1 MAKLSGAPPQGS
13 AAPQQASA
21 NGSAGAHAKVTIYY
35 NPKCRK
41 SREALQIIKEKG
53 IDPEI
58 RNYMDEPPTKT
69 ELAEVLRKMGRRPRD
84 IFRKSEP
91 LYKDLGLK
99 NKDLSD
105 DELLTYLN
113 EYPILIERPIVVKG
127 QRAVLGRP
135 PEDVRRII

>member
-1 MAKLSGAPPQGS
+1 MVSMNNTLNSKI
-13 AAPQQASA
+13 
-21 NGSAGAHAKVTIYY
+21 TIYY

-41 SREALQIIKEKG
+41 SREALQIIREKG

-58 RNYMDEPPTKT
+58 IYYLDEPPSTK
-69 ELAEVLRKMGRRPRD
+69 ELAEVLRKMGKRPRD

-105 DELLTYLN
+105 EVLLEHLN
-113 EYPILIERPIVVKG
+113 KHPILIERPIVVKG

-135 PEDVRRII
+135 PEDIKKII

>member
-1 MAKLSGAPPQGS
+1 MNP
-13 AAPQQASA
+13 
-21 NGSAGAHAKVTIYY
+21 KVIIYY

-53 IDPEI
+53 IEPDI
-58 RNYMDEPPTKT
+58 VYYLDEPPSTS
-69 ELAEVLRKMGRRPRD
+69 ELAEILRKMGKRPRD

-105 DELLTYLN
+105 DILLQYLN
-113 EYPILIERPIVVKG
+113 KHPILIERPIVIKG

-135 PEDVRRII
+135 PEDIKKII

>member
-1 MAKLSGAPPQGS
+1 MITTNTKI
-13 AAPQQASA
+13 
-21 NGSAGAHAKVTIYY
+21 TIYY

-41 SREALQIIKEKG
+41 SREALQIIREKG

-58 RNYMDEPPTKT
+58 IYYLDEPPSTK
-69 ELAEVLRKMGRRPRD
+69 ELAEVLRKMGKRPRD

-105 DELLTYLN
+105 DVLLEHLN
-113 EYPILIERPIVVKG
+113 KHPILIERPIVVKG

-135 PEDVRRII
+135 PEDIKKIL

>member
-1 MAKLSGAPPQGS
+1 MA
-13 AAPQQASA
+13 
-21 NGSAGAHAKVTIYY
+21 AKVMIYF
-35 NPKCRK
+35 NPRCRK
-41 SREALQIIKEKG
+41 SREALQIIKERD
-53 IDPEI
+53 IEPEI
-58 RNYMDEPPTKT
+58 KYYLEEPPSQA
-69 ELAEVLRKMGRRPRD
+69 ELAEILRKMGKRPRD

-105 DELLTYLN
+105 DVLLDYLH

-135 PEDVRRII
+135 PEDVKKII

>member
-1 MAKLSGAPPQGS
+1 MDLAKPMHS
-13 AAPQQASA
+13 
-21 NGSAGAHAKVTIYY
+21 KVTIYF

-53 IDPEI
+53 IEPEI
-58 RNYMDEPPTKT
+58 RYYLDEPPSTK
-69 ELAEVLRKMGRRPRD
+69 ELAEVLRKMGKRPRD

-99 NKDLSD
+99 NKDLP
-105 DELLTYLN
+105 DEILLEHLN
-113 EYPILIERPIVVKG
+113 KHPILIERPIVVKG

-135 PEDVRRII
+135 PEDIKKII

>member
-1 MAKLSGAPPQGS
+1 MNS
-13 AAPQQASA
+13 
-21 NGSAGAHAKVTIYY
+21 KVTIYY
-35 NPKCRK
+35 NPRCRK

-53 IDPEI
+53 IEPEI
-58 RNYMDEPPTKT
+58 RENLDEPPSQF
-69 ELAEVLRKMGRRPRD
+69 ELAEILRKMGKRPRD

-105 DELLTYLN
+105 EILLDYLHK
-113 EYPILIERPIVVKG
+113 YPILIERPIVVRG

-135 PEDVRRII
+135 PEDVKRII

>member
-1 MAKLSGAPPQGS
+1 MA
-13 AAPQQASA
+13 
-21 NGSAGAHAKVTIYY
+21 AKVMIYF
-35 NPKCRK
+35 NPRCRK
-41 SREALQIIKEKG
+41 SREALQIIKERD
-53 IDPEI
+53 IEPEI
-58 RNYMDEPPTKT
+58 KYYLDEPPSQA
-69 ELAEVLRKMGRRPRD
+69 ELAEILRKMGKRPRD

-105 DELLTYLN
+105 DVLLDYLH

-135 PEDVRRII
+135 PEDVKKII

>member
-1 MAKLSGAPPQGS
+1 MA
-13 AAPQQASA
+13 
-21 NGSAGAHAKVTIYY
+21 AKVTIYF
-35 NPKCRK
+35 NPRCRK
-41 SREALQIIKEKG
+41 SREALQIIKERD
-53 IDPEI
+53 IEPEI
-58 RNYMDEPPTKT
+58 KYYLEEPPSQA
-69 ELAEVLRKMGRRPRD
+69 ELAEILRKMGKRPRD

-105 DELLTYLN
+105 EVLLDYLH

-135 PEDVRRII
+135 PEDVKKII

>member
-1 MAKLSGAPPQGS
+1 MAKLSGAPAQGGTT
-13 AAPQQASA
+13 
-21 NGSAGAHAKVTIYY
+21 NGSAVSTHAKVTIYY

-58 RNYMDEPPTKT
+58 RNYMEEPPTKA
-69 ELAEVLRKMGRRPRD
+69 ELSEVLRKMGRRPRD

>member
-1 MAKLSGAPPQGS
+1 MAE
-13 AAPQQASA
+13 
-21 NGSAGAHAKVTIYY
+21 KVEIYF

-41 SREALQIIKEKG
+41 SREALQILKDKN

-58 RNYMDEPPTKT
+58 YLYLEEPPSKVK
-69 ELAEVLRKMGRRPRD
+69 LAEVLRKMGKKPRD

-105 DELLTYLN
+105 DELLDYLHKH
-113 EYPILIERPIVVKG
+113 PILIERPIVVRG
-127 QRAVLGRP
+127 QRAVIGRP
-135 PEDVRRII
+135 PEDVKKII

>member
-1 MAKLSGAPPQGS
+1 MQVNSMYM
-13 AAPQQASA
+13 
-21 NGSAGAHAKVTIYY
+21 NNINTKVTIYY

-41 SREALQIIKEKG
+41 SREALQLIKEKG

-58 RNYMDEPPTKT
+58 RYYLEDPPSTK
-69 ELAEVLRKMGRRPRD
+69 ELAEVLRKMGKRPRD

-105 DELLTYLN
+105 DVLLEHLN
-113 EYPILIERPIVVKG
+113 QYPILIERPIVVKG

-135 PEDVRRII
+135 PEDVKKII

>member
-1 MAKLSGAPPQGS
+1 MIPLNTKI
-13 AAPQQASA
+13 
-21 NGSAGAHAKVTIYY
+21 TIYY

-41 SREALQIIKEKG
+41 SREALQIIREKG

-58 RNYMDEPPTKT
+58 IYYLDAPPSTK
-69 ELAEVLRKMGRRPRD
+69 ELAEVLRKMGKRPRD

-105 DELLTYLN
+105 DILLEHLN
-113 EYPILIERPIVVKG
+113 KHPILIERPIVVKG

-135 PEDVRRII
+135 PEDIKKIL